1 MTALIIMVL
10 VLGALALLAM
20 IAFAALKIYAC
31 VIIRSGKWLDTNRPA
46 LVEWLLD
53 RLI

>member
-1 MTALIIMVL
+1 MTTLTIMALVLGVL
-10 VLGALALLAM
+10 VLLAI
-20 IAFAALKIYAC
+20 IAFVALKIYAC
-31 VIIRSGKWLDTNRPA
+31 VIIRNGKWLDTNRPA